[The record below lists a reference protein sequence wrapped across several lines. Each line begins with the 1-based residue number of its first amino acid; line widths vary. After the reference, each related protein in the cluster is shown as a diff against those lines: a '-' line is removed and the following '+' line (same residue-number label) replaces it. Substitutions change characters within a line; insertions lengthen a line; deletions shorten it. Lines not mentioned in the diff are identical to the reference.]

1 MAAPNLPQEQS
12 TKQALRGVTR
22 GGITP
27 GAVNPPVDNA
37 IMVNSAFTTN
47 GIQEL
52 SVPTNNTT
60 FQIGS
65 VGAVASGTL
74 TVTAITGSNPN
85 FSITLSGAG
94 TSGFVV
100 GNTIT
105 ISGVTTTTAY
115 NQNYV
120 ILSGNAA
127 SGAVVYTA
135 SGVTSNTTTGTAGLT
150 GAWVSGTGVTNYTT
164 TLTGTSTGTQV
175 NGLVSA
181 LTAGPL
187 SGYTFYVNA
196 GGANY
201 LNATTTS
208 IIVPSG
214 ASLAVFNSTGAGTP
228 TITAFTPTG
237 TEANAYPSYVG
248 TPNAT
253 PNWVDD
259 VTGHSYQ
266 VGYAG
271 QLVINNNGTLSG
283 ANVVQSQIRQI
294 FTGNGPDGGAQTQQ
308 YAGYFASYSGNLTQ
322 TGQRRTYR
330 QQS

>member
-1 MAAPNLPQEQS
+1 MATPNLPNEQA
-12 TKQALRGVTR
+12 TKVTLRNLTR
-22 GGITP
+22 AGITP

-37 IMVNSAFTTN
+37 IMVNALFTAS
-47 GIQEL
+47 GILEL
-52 SVPTNNTT
+52 SVPANNTS
-60 FQIGS
+60 FVIS
-65 VGAVASGTL
+65 
-74 TVTAITGSNPN
+74 GSNG
-85 FSITLSGAG
+85 L
-94 TSGFVV
+94 
-100 GNTIT
+100 
-105 ISGVTTTTAY
+105 VTTT
-115 NQNYV
+115 
-120 ILSGNAA
+120 I
-127 SGAVVYTA
+127 
-135 SGVTSNTTTGTAGLT
+135 TGTAT
-150 GAWVSGTGVTNYTT
+150 GNTVNQLVT
-164 TLTGTSTGTQV
+164 
-175 NGLVSA
+175 A
-181 LTAGPL
+181 LAAGPL
-187 SGYTFYVNA
+187 SGTTFFVNA

-214 ASLAVFNSTGAGTP
+214 AVLTVISGVGGTT
-228 TITAFTPTG
+228 TITAASGTG

-283 ANVVQSQIRQI
+283 ANVVQTQIRQI
-294 FTGNGPDGGAQTQQ
+294 FTGNGPDGGSQTQQ

-322 TGQRRTYR
+322 TGQKRTYR